1 MSQENSRAKGAPIQ
15 VLVTYGSK
23 RGGTAELAQ
32 MLADGLREEGLT
44 VAVFRPES
52 VKHLDH
58 FDAVIVG
65 GTVYA
70 FRWHKSARRFVRRHA
85 KELRSRPTYFFSSGP
100 LDDSATTKEIPPTK
114 GVSALME
121 RVGAC
126 GHATFGGRLSPDAT
140 GLTASKMAKR
150 HSGDWRDPAHVRS
163 WAKTVANRLKET

>member
-1 MSQENSRAKGAPIQ
+1 
-15 VLVTYGSK
+15 
-23 RGGTAELAQ
+23 

-44 VAVFRPES
+44 VAVLRPER

-65 GTVYA
+65 GALYA
-70 FRWHKSARRFVRRHA
+70 FRWHKSARRFVLRHA

-100 LDDSATTKEIPPTK
+100 LDNSATTKEIPPTK
-114 GVSALME
+114 GVSALMK

-150 HSGDWRDPAHVRS
+150 HSGDWRDPAHVRL
-163 WAKTVANRLKET
+163 WAKTVASRLQET